1 MIMKMMKNMKT
12 RMIKM
17 TKMGVI
23 MVFVVAV
30 ILSAAMFYYAN
41 MVVASDIENYNLR
54 KEDVYSSQQRI
65 EQSLSE
71 LNQTLQAEIEYRK
84 SLTDQ
89 VAELYVKADEP
100 PPVINVTKTTTSTPI
115 IINNP
120 APSRPTTRA
129 S

>member
-1 MIMKMMKNMKT
+1 
-12 RMIKM
+12 M

-23 MVFVVAV
+23 MVFAVAV

-41 MVVASDIENYNLR
+41 VVVASDIANYNLR

-84 SLTDQ
+84 SLTNQ

-120 APSRPTTRA
+120 APSRPTSRA